1 VSHRVCPRVSRAA
14 APTAYSGRAAGYCG
28 CAAPKER
35 AARRALAA
43 SASHVAVEDGTPM
56 SPDEDEAAVE
66 EERAGDQRVW
76 AQLVYNERHA
86 PADQCSAS
94 TPGPRSR
101 LRWRTTYVRWAVQCP
116 HRIPRPDR

>member
-1 VSHRVCPRVSRAA
+1 MAHRVCPRVSRAA

-86 PADQCSAS
+86 AADQWFGEHAWTAVA
-94 TPGPRSR
+94 TPLADY
-101 LRWRTTYVRWAVQCP
+101 LREMG
-116 HRIPRPDR
+116 RP